1 MNYLPVLSFFLT
13 IFLYYIAKWLYY
25 RKQRFYFS
33 PLLIVPLLLAALLYS
48 ARIPYEIYFSGA
60 KWLNL
65 MLQPATVALAV
76 PLYKYRGV
84 LKSHAPEIIS
94 GVFFGSIL
102 AMISS
107 ILIAK
112 GLNLDQL
119 LIESLIPRS
128 VTTPVA
134 LDVSRLIGGAPS
146 ITAVMVILTGILGSF
161 LGPCVIRLCNIES
174 DIARGVLLGTS
185 SHALGTI
192 RAFQFS
198 STAGAVSCVSMILA
212 AIFTIATAKLLTSFL
227 I

>member
-1 MNYLPVLSFFLT
+1 MNYLPLISLFLT
-13 IFLYYIAKWLYY
+13 ISLYCIAKWLYD
-25 RKQRFYFS
+25 RKQRFYLS
-33 PLLIVPLLLAALLYS
+33 PLIIVPLMLATLLYC
-48 ARIPYEIYFSGA
+48 ARIPYETYFSGA

-65 MLQPATVALAV
+65 MMQPATVALAV
-76 PLYKYRGV
+76 PLYKYRSV
-84 LKSHAPEIIS
+84 LKSNALEIIS
-94 GVFFGSIL
+94 GVFSGSIL

-112 GLNLDQL
+112 SLNLDQL
-119 LIESLIPRS
+119 LVESLIPRS

-134 LDVSRLIGGAPS
+134 IDVSRLIGGAPS

-161 LGPCVIRLCNIES
+161 LGPCVIRLCNIKS

-192 RAFQFS
+192 KAFQFS

-212 AIFTIATAKLLTSFL
+212 AIFTIATASWVTSFL